1 MFTDSVVDRA
11 PAKSYM
17 CSLKAD
23 NYVEYEYA
31 LDKKDNSK
39 ALSILH
45 VPAIA
50 KKRLELIVGNMHLML
65 GDSNT
70 DYDVMFALLPYA
82 YSTMQTQ
89 LLNEMIKDSNKKKIT
104 ISNTMLKYLT
114 EIYGEFDE

>member
-1 MFTDSVVDRA
+1 M
-11 PAKSYM
+11 
-17 CSLKAD
+17 
-23 NYVEYEYA
+23 
-31 LDKKDNSK
+31 
-39 ALSILH
+39 H

-50 KKRLELIVGNMHLML
+50 KKRLELIVGNMHIML